1 MSEFECRNCDL
12 GLTFQSKEELKNHQ
26 NKFCTNYNDV
36 SKLDARLSGLKRP
49 DPADVKYGIADIKD
63 FLKGKSDLKQPLSFD
78 E

>member
-1 MSEFECRNCDL
+1 
-12 GLTFQSKEELKNHQ
+12 
-26 NKFCTNYNDV
+26 
-36 SKLDARLSGLKRP
+36 LKRP